1 MIYFTFRIKPGTYC
15 YDLRRGIKKKMKHDA
30 KVSEKRCANCDF
42 GKDDLQ
48 MQMYS
53 FKMNVVGSTSLLQIV
68 EAMIGSKDEIYYHF
82 YLLFYNLHLSSLCD
96 FGKDD
101 LQMQMRTVHLETAS
115 IHTFDLCKLRP
126 AQSIYF
132 VEIGR
137 FKNGKVHLK
146 VLSNQSDPVSCKM
159 SQSN

>member
-1 MIYFTFRIKPGTYC
+1 MIFFFIYDTLHCRIKPGTYC

-68 EAMIGSKDEIYYHF
+68 EAMIGGKGEVFFITF
-82 YLLFYNLHLSSLCD
+82 YD
-96 FGKDD
+96 II
-101 LQMQMRTVHLETAS
+101 LQ
-115 IHTFDLCKLRP
+115 
-126 AQSIYF
+126 
-132 VEIGR
+132 
-137 FKNGKVHLK
+137 
-146 VLSNQSDPVSCKM
+146 
-159 SQSN
+159 